1 MKNTSL
7 IQIALGVITS
17 FYMTGCTDAQ
27 SPKKFSPMEFNIDE
41 SILSDSKTIFN
52 EFSIQLP
59 KIFNQLDPSLLQE
72 IKVVMEK
79 QQVSHIIEPDV
90 VDIYTDSLNNSI
102 IFSSLNEKSLL
113 LKLEDEFLIQ
123 IRERYEDKFNIS
135 YFTIN
140 GIPVIYYQLYNDE
153 SVNLK
158 IFLLDNTGFQL
169 DFVIKNN
176 RYREYSKL
184 IESSIGT
191 IKRNNTKEK
200 N

>member
-41 SILSDSKTIFN
+41 SVLSDSKTIFN

-90 VDIYTDSLNNSI
+90 VDIYTEVKWYFPKI
-102 IFSSLNEKSLL
+102 KSGQLL
-113 LKLEDEFLIQ
+113 AVPLTKGPKPVCAYFVKDISRQCEQ
-123 IRERYEDKFNIS
+123 IDY
-135 YFTIN
+135 
-140 GIPVIYYQLYNDE
+140 G
-153 SVNLK
+153 SVW
-158 IFLLDNTGFQL
+158 
-169 DFVIKNN
+169 
-176 RYREYSKL
+176 
-184 IESSIGT
+184 
-191 IKRNNTKEK
+191 
-200 N
+200 